1 MKNICT
7 VPTEIPPQCFLL
19 SLSLLNNFKA
29 IYIVFF
35 LFFISVQFSCS
46 VVSDS
51 ANHQKLGI
59 LLYNYNT
66 VTTLK
71 KSESNSIVLSNT
83 QKSSSPIKKNVSYDF
98 SPVENSTQAH
108 AVQWV
113 IFCQIFPEWSSSF
126 QSLNSFIDVNN
137 KLHIFK
143 EQNLMFRY
151 IQPVKSLL

>member
-83 QKSSSPIKKNVSYDF
+83 QKSSSPIKKKCFIWFF
-98 SPVENSTQAH
+98 SSWKFNLGSCST
-108 AVQWV
+108 VGY
-113 IFCQIFPEWSSSF
+113 ILLDSSRMV
-126 QSLNSFIDVNN
+126 LILLV
-137 KLHIFK
+137 FK
-143 EQNLMFRY
+143 
-151 IQPVKSLL
+151 

>member
-1 MKNICT
+1 MKNIWT

-51 ANHQKLGI
+51 ENHQKLGI
-59 LLYNYNT
+59 LLYNHNT

-71 KSESNSIVLSNT
+71 KSDSNYIVSSNT
-83 QKSSSPIKKNVSYDF
+83 QKSSSPIKKKRF
-98 SPVENSTQAH
+98 H
-108 AVQWV
+108 M
-113 IFCQIFPEWSSSF
+113 IFLQ
-126 QSLNSFIDVNN
+126 
-137 KLHIFK
+137 FK
-143 EQNLMFRY
+143 
-151 IQPVKSLL
+151 IQPRFMQYSWLYFVRFFLSGPHPFGL